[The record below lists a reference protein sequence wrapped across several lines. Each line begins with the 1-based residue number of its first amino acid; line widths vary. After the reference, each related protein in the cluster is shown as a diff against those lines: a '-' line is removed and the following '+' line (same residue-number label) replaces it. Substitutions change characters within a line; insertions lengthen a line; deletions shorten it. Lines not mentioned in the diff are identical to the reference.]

1 MKITEEVKAICRGKR
16 DSFCYEALH
25 VGMKEKANEFKDSGG
40 EIYNSAPST

>member
-1 MKITEEVKAICRGKR
+1 MQRKGIHSAT
-16 DSFCYEALH
+16 EALH